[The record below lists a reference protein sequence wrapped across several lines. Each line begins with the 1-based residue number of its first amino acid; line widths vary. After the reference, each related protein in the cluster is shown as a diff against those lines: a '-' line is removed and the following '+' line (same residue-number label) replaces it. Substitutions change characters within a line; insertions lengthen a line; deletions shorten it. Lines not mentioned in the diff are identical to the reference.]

1 MAKSKFTK
9 DVTRV
14 YGKILDSFTDEAM
27 DVTMCATID
36 ILISITN
43 SMELDFLDVLNHL
56 IDRKKQFNEVTK

>member
-27 DVTMCATID
+27 DVTMCAIID
-36 ILISITN
+36 ILISITD

>member
-27 DVTMCATID
+27 GVTMCATID
-36 ILISITN
+36 ILISITD

>member
-9 DVTRV
+9 NVTRV

-27 DVTMCATID
+27 DVTMCAIID
-36 ILISITN
+36 ILISITD